1 MKLSLQP
8 SMARSQRG
16 YSLVEL
22 SIALAILS
30 VVIIGALVGVQRILD
45 NNRANNVLRQIPMTN
60 ASMIAATTSTG
71 GTFNGVNSS
80 VIGALGSFPDGAL
93 TGAGLARVAGNPFGG
108 SYFGTAMGASIGGIA
123 VDNGYFIVVTG
134 IPNSMCSTI
143 ANGVASL
150 ARGVWVIDTAIP
162 LTQAQSQAQATITP
176 GATVVK
182 LPALGSVIN
191 LANLATGC
199 AGALGATKSVSML
212 FSR

>member
-60 ASMIAATTSTG
+60 ASLIAATTSTG
-71 GTFNGVNSS
+71 GTFAGVNSS
-80 VIGALGSFPDGAL
+80 VLGALGSFPDGSLA
-93 TGAGLARVAGNPFGG
+93 GNGLARVARNPFNGFYYGVTMNPNVAGMGG
-108 SYFGTAMGASIGGIA
+108 ANT
-123 VDNGYFIVVTG
+123 GYFVVVTG

-150 ARGVWVIDTAIP
+150 ARGVWVVNGT
-162 LTQAQSQAQATITP
+162 LNQAQSEVQATITP
-176 GATVVK
+176 AASQVK
-182 LPALGSVIN
+182 AAALGSVIN

-199 AGALGATKSVSML
+199 AGNAATKTVSML

>member
-8 SMARSQRG
+8 SLARSQRG

-45 NNRANNVLRQIPMTN
+45 NNRANNTLRQIPMTN
-60 ASMIAATTSTG
+60 ASLIAATTSTG
-71 GTFNGVNSS
+71 GTFAGLNSS
-80 VIGALGSFPDGAL
+80 VLGALGSFPDGSL
-93 TGAGLARVAGNPFGG
+93 VGAGLARTANNPFNGK
-108 SYFGTAMGASIGGIA
+108 YFGVTMTPNLAGMGGA
-123 VDNGYFIVVTG
+123 NTGYFIVVTG

-150 ARGVWVIDTAIP
+150 ARGVWVINGT
-162 LTQAQSQAQATITP
+162 LNQANAETQATITP
-176 GATVVK
+176 IDNQVKAT
-182 LPALGSVIN
+182 ALGSTIN
-191 LANLATGC
+191 LTKLAAGC
-199 AGALGATKSVSML
+199 AGNQATKTVSML